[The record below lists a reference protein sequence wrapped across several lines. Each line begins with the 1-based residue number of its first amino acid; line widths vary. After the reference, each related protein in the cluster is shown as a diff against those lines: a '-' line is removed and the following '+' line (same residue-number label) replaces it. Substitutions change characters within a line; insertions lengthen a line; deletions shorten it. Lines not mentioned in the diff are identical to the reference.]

1 MTPIDR
7 RESPDSRPWAER
19 RQRIGLRV
27 ASLSVMA
34 SAGLAGA
41 NIAVGLMSGST
52 SVTAAGF
59 EFLGDVLA
67 SLVVLLGMS
76 FASRPP
82 DQQHPYGHGRIETLA
97 GLAVGVILVLGGVA
111 IGVRSLDQ
119 VGEIHPPPPTWAAWP
134 LVAAI
139 VIRTSMASIKLRI
152 GRRIG
157 STALQGDAWND
168 AVDVLSASAALVAL
182 GLTTLDPDRFLAA
195 DHYGGFVVGIVVV
208 ITGFRVARDA
218 SLHLMDTMPDEGRIA
233 AVRTAALGVPGV
245 LGVEKCLA
253 RRSGLQYYV
262 DLHIEVDPELTVR
275 ESHGIAAAVRS
286 RLRSDLDWVADVLV
300 HVEPAPG
307 TCT

>member
-1 MTPIDR
+1 MTPSI
-7 RESPDSRPWAER
+7 A
-19 RQRIGLRV
+19 
-27 ASLSVMA
+27 
-34 SAGLAGA
+34 AGWQG
-41 NIAVGLMSGST
+41 GST

-67 SLVVLLGMS
+67 SLAVLLGMS
-76 FASRPP
+76 VASRPP
-82 DQQHPYGHGRIETLA
+82 DAEHPYGHGRIETLA
-97 GLAVGVILVLGGVA
+97 GLAVGLILVLGGVA

-119 VGEIHPPPPTWAAWP
+119 VGEAHPPPPVWAAWP

-139 VIRTSMASIKLRI
+139 VIWASMASVKFRA

-157 STALQGDAWND
+157 STALQGDAWSN

-182 GLTTLDPDRFLAA
+182 GLATLDPDRFLAA
-195 DHYGGFVVGIVVV
+195 DHYGGFVMGIVVV

-218 SLHLMDTMPDEGRIA
+218 SLHLMDTIPDDGRIA
-233 AVRTAALGVPGV
+233 AVRTAARGVQ
-245 LGVEKCLA
+245 GVEKCLA
-253 RRSGLQYYV
+253 RPSGLQYHV

-275 ESHGIAAAVRS
+275 ESHTIAAAVRS

-307 TCT
+307 GGA